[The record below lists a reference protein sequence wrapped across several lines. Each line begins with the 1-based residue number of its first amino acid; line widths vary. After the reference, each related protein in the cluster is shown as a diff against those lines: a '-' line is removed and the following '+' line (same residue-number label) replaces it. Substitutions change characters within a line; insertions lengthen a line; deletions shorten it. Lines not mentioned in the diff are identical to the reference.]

1 MKCEIITRYRLLYLK
16 IIIFYFFVVLVNSE
30 KRNILIKIYSYC
42 FLFFVSNTN
51 ILVEKKKDKEG
62 V

>member
-42 FLFFVSNTN
+42 FLFFASNTN

>member
-16 IIIFYFFVVLVNSE
+16 IIIFYFLVVLVNSE